1 MTTTIYQKTD
11 KGQDEIRTRANHLD
25 QRHRAVLLMVNGE
38 KTCDEILLQLQP
50 LGMTRAV
57 FDELEQGGYIRA
69 HVAGSAAPST
79 SAPASPPPPS
89 STPHT
94 AVAAAPAPSATA
106 SATSEQGIDGYQR
119 LYRFYTETI
128 SRYLGLRGYLL
139 EMKVEKAGNVEELVA
154 LRETL
159 KAALTK
165 TRGEPDTSNV
175 IAQLDLLID
184 EATS

>member
-38 KTCDEILLQLQP
+38 KTCDDILLQLQP
-50 LGMTRAV
+50 LGMTQAV
-57 FDELEQGGYIRA
+57 FDELEQGGYIRM
-69 HVAGSAAPST
+69 HMPGTAAPAKSVPP
-79 SAPASPPPPS
+79 APAPVA
-89 STPHT
+89 TT
-94 AVAAAPAPSATA
+94 AAPPAPSAATA
-106 SATSEQGIDGYQR
+106 EAGIDGYQR

>member
-50 LGMTRAV
+50 LGMTQAV
-57 FDELEQGGYIRA
+57 FDELEQGGYVRV
-69 HVAGSAAPST
+69 HVPGTAAATPAKSAAASP
-79 SAPASPPPPS
+79 APASSPPR
-89 STPHT
+89 T
-94 AVAAAPAPSATA
+94 AAPATAAATP
-106 SATSEQGIDGYQR
+106 TEQGVDGYQR

-139 EMKVEKAGNVEELVA
+139 EMKVEKAGNVDELIA

-159 KAALTK
+159 KTALAK

-184 EATS
+184 EARS

>member
-1 MTTTIYQKTD
+1 MTATIYQKTE

-25 QRHRAVLLMVNGE
+25 QRYRAVLLMINGE
-38 KTCDEILLQLQP
+38 KSCGDILLQLNP
-50 LGMTRAV
+50 LGMTLTV
-57 FDELEQGGYIRA
+57 FAELEQGGYIRA
-69 HVAGSAAPST
+69 YVPGAAVAKSVPASAQASPASSQ
-79 SAPASPPPPS
+79 SAPAATTVSNE
-89 STPHT
+89 H
-94 AVAAAPAPSATA
+94 SA
-106 SATSEQGIDGYQR
+106 EGYQR

-154 LRETL
+154 LREAL
-159 KAALTK
+159 KAALGK
-165 TRGEPDTSNV
+165 IRGEPDTSNV

>member
-1 MTTTIYQKTD
+1 MTTSIYQKTE

-25 QRHRAVLLMVNGE
+25 QRHRAVLLMINGE
-38 KTCDEILLQLQP
+38 KTCDDILVQLQP
-50 LGMTRAV
+50 LGMTQAV
-57 FDELEQGGYIRA
+57 FDELENVGYIRPHA
-69 HVAGSAAPST
+69 AGATAAKAEPA
-79 SAPASPPPPS
+79 SAP
-89 STPHT
+89 T
-94 AVAAAPAPSATA
+94 AAETAPAQAT
-106 SATSEQGIDGYQR
+106 TSKEPAAEGYQR

-139 EMKVEKAGNVEELVA
+139 EMKVEKAGNVAELVA
-154 LRETL
+154 LRDTL

-184 EATS
+184 EATG

>member
-1 MTTTIYQKTD
+1 MTTTIYQKTE

-25 QRHRAVLLMVNGE
+25 QRHRAVLLMINGE
-38 KTCDEILLQLQP
+38 KTCDDILVQLQP
-50 LGMTRAV
+50 LGMTQAV
-57 FDELEQGGYIRA
+57 FGELENAGYIRL
-69 HVAGSAAPST
+69 HVPGATTVKAAP
-79 SAPASPPPPS
+79 
-89 STPHT
+89 
-94 AVAAAPAPSATA
+94 ATA
-106 SATSEQGIDGYQR
+106 SAATAEAASPASAATSKEPAAEGYQR

-139 EMKVEKAGNVEELVA
+139 EMKVEKAGNIAELVA
-154 LRETL
+154 LRDTL
-159 KAALTK
+159 KTALSK

>member
-38 KTCDEILLQLQP
+38 KTCDDILLQLQP
-50 LGMTRAV
+50 LGMTQAV

-69 HVAGSAAPST
+69 HVSGTAVPDKSVPATPAPAAAAAAKAAPIPT
-79 SAPASPPPPS
+79 
-89 STPHT
+89 TT
-94 AVAAAPAPSATA
+94 AEPGV
-106 SATSEQGIDGYQR
+106 DGYQR

>member
-1 MTTTIYQKTD
+1 MTTSIYQKTE

-25 QRHRAVLLMVNGE
+25 QRHRAVLLMINGE
-38 KTCDEILLQLQP
+38 KTCDDILVQLQP
-50 LGMTRAV
+50 LGMTQAV
-57 FDELEQGGYIRA
+57 FDELEDGGYIRPHA
-69 HVAGSAAPST
+69 AGTTAAKTEPA
-79 SAPASPPPPS
+79 SAP
-89 STPHT
+89 T
-94 AVAAAPAPSATA
+94 AAEAAPAQAT
-106 SATSEQGIDGYQR
+106 TSKEPAAEGYQR

-139 EMKVEKAGNVEELVA
+139 EMKVEKAGNVAELVA
-154 LRETL
+154 LRDTL
-159 KAALTK
+159 KAALSK

>member
-1 MTTTIYQKTD
+1 MTTTIYQKTE

-25 QRHRAVLLMVNGE
+25 QRHRAVLLMINGE
-38 KTCDEILLQLQP
+38 KTCDDILVQLQP
-50 LGMTRAV
+50 LGMTQAV
-57 FDELEQGGYIRA
+57 FDELENAGYIRT
-69 HVAGSAAPST
+69 HVPGAT
-79 SAPASPPPPS
+79 
-89 STPHT
+89 T
-94 AVAAAPAPSATA
+94 VKAAPATSPALA
-106 SATSEQGIDGYQR
+106 ATSKEPAAEGYQR

-139 EMKVEKAGNVEELVA
+139 EMKVEKASNVAELVA
-154 LRETL
+154 LRDTL
-159 KAALTK
+159 KAALGK

>member
-1 MTTTIYQKTD
+1 MTTRIYQKTE

-25 QRHRAVLLMVNGE
+25 QRHRAVLLMINGE
-38 KTCDEILLQLQP
+38 KTCDDILVQLQP
-50 LGMTRAV
+50 LGMTQAV
-57 FDELEQGGYIRA
+57 FDELEGGGYIR
-69 HVAGSAAPST
+69 
-79 SAPASPPPPS
+79 
-89 STPHT
+89 PHMPMATT
-94 AVAAAPAPSATA
+94 AKVEPAAASVPAPVDSSKEPAA
-106 SATSEQGIDGYQR
+106 EGYQR

-139 EMKVEKAGNVEELVA
+139 EMKVEKAGNVGELVT

-159 KAALTK
+159 KAALAK
-165 TRGEPDTSNV
+165 TRGEPDTSNL

>member
-1 MTTTIYQKTD
+1 MTTSIYQKTE

-25 QRHRAVLLMVNGE
+25 QRHRAVLLMINGE
-38 KTCDEILLQLQP
+38 KTCDDILVQLQP
-50 LGMTRAV
+50 LGMTQAV
-57 FDELEQGGYIRA
+57 FDELEDGGYIRP
-69 HVAGSAAPST
+69 HVAGAT
-79 SAPASPPPPS
+79 
-89 STPHT
+89 T
-94 AVAAAPAPSATA
+94 AKAESAAAPAPEA
-106 SATSEQGIDGYQR
+106 ATSAPAVASKEPAAEGYQR

-139 EMKVEKAGNVEELVA
+139 EMKVEKAGNVAELVA
-154 LRETL
+154 LRDTL
-159 KAALTK
+159 KAALSK

>member
-1 MTTTIYQKTD
+1 MTTTIYQKTE

-25 QRHRAVLLMVNGE
+25 QRHRAVLLMINGE
-38 KTCDEILLQLQP
+38 KTCDDILLQLQP
-50 LGMTRAV
+50 LGMTQAV
-57 FDELEQGGYIRA
+57 FDELEQGGYIRV
-69 HVAGSAAPST
+69 HTPGSASGKAA
-79 SAPASPPPPS
+79 SAPP
-89 STPHT
+89 
-94 AVAAAPAPSATA
+94 VAAASPGD
-106 SATSEQGIDGYQR
+106 QGVEGYQR

-139 EMKVEKAGNVEELVA
+139 EMKVEKAGNITELIA

-159 KAALTK
+159 KAALAK
-165 TRGEPDTSNV
+165 ARGEPDTSNV

>member
-1 MTTTIYQKTD
+1 MTTTIYQKTE

-25 QRHRAVLLMVNGE
+25 QRHRAVLLMINGE
-38 KTCDEILLQLQP
+38 KTCDDILVQLQP
-50 LGMTRAV
+50 LGMTQAV
-57 FDELEQGGYIRA
+57 FDELENAGYIRT
-69 HVAGSAAPST
+69 HVPGAT
-79 SAPASPPPPS
+79 
-89 STPHT
+89 T
-94 AVAAAPAPSATA
+94 VKAAPATGPALA
-106 SATSEQGIDGYQR
+106 ATSKEPAAEGYQR

-139 EMKVEKAGNVEELVA
+139 EMKVEKASNVAELVA
-154 LRETL
+154 LRDTL
-159 KAALTK
+159 KAALGK

>member
-1 MTTTIYQKTD
+1 MTTTIYQKTE

-38 KTCDEILLQLQP
+38 KTCDDILLQLQP
-50 LGMTRAV
+50 LGMTQAV
-57 FDELEQGGYIRA
+57 FDELEQGGYIRV
-69 HVAGSAAPST
+69 HVAGPAVAKTASAAP
-79 SAPASPPPPS
+79 AA
-89 STPHT
+89 
-94 AVAAAPAPSATA
+94 AVA
-106 SATSEQGIDGYQR
+106 QGHQGDQGVEGYQR

-139 EMKVEKAGNVEELVA
+139 EMKVEKAGSISELIA

-159 KAALTK
+159 KAALAK